1 MNIFSVSDGT
11 IQKITSHPGKLSIE
25 FKDWK
30 EEVWILKFEDL
41 VAFQSIGA
49 EGEEIAEISM
59 QDSELIKMID
69 KNYLEKESKS
79 YSFLCAWHQKPVLTI
94 IASSFTQV
102 KL

>member
-11 IQKITSHPGKLSIE
+11 IQKITSHPGKLYIE

-30 EEVWILKFEDL
+30 EEVWILTFEDL

-59 QDSELIKMID
+59 QESELINMID
-69 KNYLEKESKS
+69 KNDLEEQSKS

-94 IASSFTQV
+94 IASNFKQV